1 MAKNEP
7 RMADTYEIET
17 SFYLNG
23 KEIVFGADEKAEL
36 RYMVGFCSINPIF
49 GFEQYHDC
57 IGTNNYAEA
66 MQEFGQ
72 RIKAEAELA
81 LETQRKRGIFDTLT
95 IDDCIPGSRNGD
107 YEGELVVIRAD
118 VLQRDKQTADYQLC
132 RATGGFG
139 CKPSAGGRAV
149 FCQTVYDNREM
160 RYDRTDVLG
169 VIKPERVPDWA
180 KERIAVKEQNRN
192 RAEPESKGR

>member
-36 RYMVGFCSINPIF
+36 RYLVGFCTMNPIF

-57 IGTNNYAEA
+57 IGTNSYAEA

-72 RIKAEAELA
+72 RIRDEAEIALA
-81 LETQRKRGIFDTLT
+81 QQKERDVFDTLT
-95 IDDCIPGSRNGD
+95 LEDCIPGSRSGE
-107 YEGELVVIRAD
+107 YEGELVVIRPD
-118 VLQRDKQTADYQLC
+118 ILQRDKQTADYQLC
-132 RATGGFG
+132 YATGGFG
-139 CKPSAGGRAV
+139 CRAGAGGRAV
-149 FCQTVYDNREM
+149 FCRTVYDNREM

-169 VIKPERVPDWA
+169 IIKPERVPDWA
-180 KERIAVKEQNRN
+180 KERITERQQHHA
-192 RAEPESKGR
+192 RAERESKGR

>member
-17 SFYLNG
+17 SLYLNG
-23 KEIVFGADEKAEL
+23 KEIVFGIDEKAEL

-57 IGTNNYAEA
+57 IGTNSYAEA

-72 RIKAEAELA
+72 RINAEAELA
-81 LETQRKRGIFDTLT
+81 LETQKERGFFDTLT
-95 IDDCIPGSRNGD
+95 LDDCIPGSRNGE
-107 YEGELVVIRAD
+107 YEGELVVICAD
-118 VLQRDKQTADYQLC
+118 ILQRDKQTADYQLC

-139 CKPSAGGRAV
+139 CRAGAGGRAV

-169 VIKPERVPDWA
+169 IIKPERIPDWA
-180 KERIAVKEQNRN
+180 KERIAERQQLHAH
-192 RAEPESKGR
+192 AERESKGR

>member
-1 MAKNEP
+1 M
-7 RMADTYEIET
+7 
-17 SFYLNG
+17 
-23 KEIVFGADEKAEL
+23 
-36 RYMVGFCSINPIF
+36 
-49 GFEQYHDC
+49 
-57 IGTNNYAEA
+57 
-66 MQEFGQ
+66 
-72 RIKAEAELA
+72 
-81 LETQRKRGIFDTLT
+81 
-95 IDDCIPGSRNGD
+95 
-107 YEGELVVIRAD
+107 VVIRAD

>member
-36 RYMVGFCSINPIF
+36 RYMVGLCSINPIF

-81 LETQRKRGIFDTLT
+81 LETQRERGIFDTLT

-139 CKPSAGGRAV
+139 CKQSAGGRAV
-149 FCQTVYDNREM
+149 FCQTDYDNREM
-160 RYDRTDVLG
+160 RDDRSDGLG

>member
-1 MAKNEP
+1 MAKEEP
-7 RMADTYEIET
+7 RMADTYEIE
-17 SFYLNG
+17 SAFFING

-36 RYMVGFCSINPIF
+36 KYMVGFCSINPIF

-57 IGTNNYAEA
+57 IATPSYAEA

-72 RIKAEAELA
+72 RIKEEAEKA
-81 LETQRKRGIFDTLT
+81 LEIQKGRGIYETLT

-118 VLQRDKQTADYQLC
+118 LLQRDKQTADYQLC
-132 RATGGFG
+132 RAVGGFG
-139 CKPSAGGRAV
+139 CKACAGGRAV
-149 FCQTVYDNREM
+149 YCRTVYDDREM

-169 VIKPERVPDWA
+169 IIRPERVPDWA
-180 KERIAVKEQNRN
+180 SERIAQMEQKKQRH
-192 RAEPESKGR
+192 EPER

>member
-81 LETQRKRGIFDTLT
+81 LETQRERGIFDTLT
-95 IDDCIPGSRNGD
+95 IDDCIPDSRNGD
-107 YEGELVVIRAD
+107 YEGKLVVIRAD
-118 VLQRDKQTADYQLC
+118 ILQRDKQTADYQLC
-132 RATGGFG
+132 RATVGFG
-139 CKPSAGGRAV
+139 CKASAGGRAV
-149 FCQTVYDNREM
+149 FCQTVFDNREM
-160 RYDRTDVLG
+160 RYDRTDVVG
-169 VIKPERVPDWA
+169 VIKPERIPNWA
-180 KERIAVKEQNRN
+180 KERIAVREQNKTTPPLER
-192 RAEPESKGR
+192 

>member
-66 MQEFGQ
+66 IQEFGQ

-81 LETQRKRGIFDTLT
+81 LEIQKERGIFDTLT

-118 VLQRDKQTADYQLC
+118 ILQRDKQTADYQLC

-139 CKPSAGGRAV
+139 CKASAGGRAV

-169 VIKPERVPDWA
+169 VIKPERIPDWA
-180 KERIAVKEQNRN
+180 KERIAAKVQKMSRVELD
-192 RAEPESKGR
+192 SKGR